1 MSFRIL
7 TTTSFDKA
15 AKRLGKK
22 YASFKKDLIA
32 FCQSLENNPMQGAE
46 LYPGIRKIR
55 MEISSKRKG
64 KSGGARVITF
74 NILVDKANGDV
85 ILLLIYD
92 KNDASTINVE
102 TVKEIIADLGFDIK

>member
-15 AKRLGKK
+15 AKRLSKK
-22 YASFKKDLIA
+22 YASFKQDLIS
-32 FCQSLENNPMQGAE
+32 FCQSLEDNPMQGAE

-55 MEISSKRKG
+55 MEIASKRKG

-74 NILVDKANGDV
+74 NVLVDKANGDI

-92 KNDASTINVE
+92 KNEASTVNIE
-102 TVKEIIADLGFDIK
+102 TVKEIIEDLGFDIR